1 MVRASGVPA
10 ARPPCAGCPA
20 QPTVYRPHRCRY
32 EQWLRAGKPGLPR
45 PAYVTAIRI
54 FKEELLSKRV
64 VEKAAQLVAR
74 ANPYPNANA
83 TPNTLTLTLT
93 LTLTKAAQLVADL
106 DLTCPTKL
114 FTASTLL
121 SALAR
126 PGRESA
132 ELARR
137 VQQLV
142 DMAGEVSIRVKE
154 SDYDLEGCHPGQLL

>member
-1 MVRASGVPA
+1 MHS
-10 ARPPCAGCPA
+10 
-20 QPTVYRPHRCRY
+20 PHRCRY

-74 ANPYPNANA
+74 ANPNPNPNANA
-83 TPNTLTLTLT
+83 ILPQTQTLTLT
-93 LTLTKAAQLVADL
+93 LTLTKAVQLVADL